1 MNQRIF
7 AGGNFLL
14 FALVSLIPCMSFAQN
29 NANAASRIKDS
40 LRIAYIEKAAIKNP
54 IIRQA
59 SLSGEYISSM
69 SVKSNLYGKKFY
81 KGDVQ
86 ILRSRANLTIPLIG
100 WSNNKISASAA
111 FMNQQMYLSNASI
124 RINDQET
131 FKRDTTFSKSTMKLT
146 IGYSRMDKLFS
157 IPVIYGLGVAGL
169 IDQETGKNYLT
180 YTGLISFQVIRSQN
194 TSLMLGM
201 IVTKDPYSLIPAIP
215 LISYSHL
222 FKELGVELFVE
233 LPRRIALQ
241 KELTSKSW
249 LTLGTELGG
258 NPLFFN
264 LRSDMLPRDAINN
277 TFEVKSGITY
287 EYRLSKKAILSLNGG
302 FFTLASSKMVMANR
316 VNSTITSNSN
326 SSSVPFVNLNISF
339 LPFW

>member
-1 MNQRIF
+1 MTQRI
-7 AGGNFLL
+7 
-14 FALVSLIPCMSFAQN
+14 
-29 NANAASRIKDS
+29 RDS
-40 LRIAYIEKAAIKNP
+40 LKVIYLEKAAIKNP

-59 SLSGEYISSM
+59 SIAGEYISSM
-69 SVKSNLYGKKFY
+69 SVKTNLHGKEFY

-86 ILRSRANLTIPLIG
+86 ILRNRANLTIPLIRWG
-100 WSNNKISASAA
+100 SNTISASAA
-111 FMNQQMYLSNASI
+111 FLNQQMYLSNASI
-124 RINDQET
+124 TLNDQQ
-131 FKRDTTFSKSTMKLT
+131 KMAMDTTFSKSTMRMT
-146 IGYSRMDKLFS
+146 VSYTRMDKLFS
-157 IPVIYGLGVAGL
+157 IPVVYGLGVAGL

-201 IVTKDPYSLIPAIP
+201 VVNKDPYSLIPAIP
-215 LISYSHL
+215 LISYSHM
-222 FKELGVELFVE
+222 FKGLGVELFVE
-233 LPRRIALQ
+233 LPRRIAVQ

-258 NPLFFN
+258 NPLFFS
-264 LRSDMLPRDAINN
+264 LRSDILPRDAINN

-287 EYRLSKKAILSLNGG
+287 EYRLSKKAILGINGG
-302 FFTLASSKMVMANR
+302 FFTLVSSKLAKANR

-326 SSSVPFVNLNISF
+326 RSSVPYVNLSLSF